1 MPYFTDF
8 YYSECLILQIFV
20 VLNALFCKF
29 CALSRAYMRK
39 KILRKKYQ
47 CVIINLKNVL
57 TAWYVIL

>member
-8 YYSECLILQIFV
+8 YYSECLTLQIFV

-39 KILRKKYQ
+39 KFCEKS
-47 CVIINLKNVL
+47 INVSL
-57 TAWYVIL
+57 